1 MFLPDTDQVEV
12 RRCRRIKNNANCTV
26 KMRGDAGA
34 GHGHPLLSG
43 GVAHGVGWYAGR
55 IRAVLEEDETIAGT
69 QELYVLHLGLLRQE
83 GEGRV
88 HERRRS
94 PRQADEAPVGS
105 SSVAAEEAF

>member
-1 MFLPDTDQVEV
+1 
-12 RRCRRIKNNANCTV
+12 
-26 KMRGDAGA
+26 
-34 GHGHPLLSG
+34 
-43 GVAHGVGWYAGR
+43 
-55 IRAVLEEDETIAGT
+55 VLEEDETIAGT